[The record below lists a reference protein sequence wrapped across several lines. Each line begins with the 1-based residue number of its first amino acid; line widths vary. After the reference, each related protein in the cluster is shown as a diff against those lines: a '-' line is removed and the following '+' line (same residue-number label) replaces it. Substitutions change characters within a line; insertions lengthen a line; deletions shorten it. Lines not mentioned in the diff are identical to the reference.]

1 MVTLLDALKHK
12 DAIIESANDFGFE
25 NVRVHCEP
33 NSLILQLLVKRKDN
47 AKDYVVALE
56 AFLVDR
62 LNLHI
67 EIMQENN
74 LKKLYKASIL
84 KQSAP
89 INEIEAIEKL
99 YNKKISEILIEE
111 APNDIDSKNNRV
123 RAVALAE
130 KLLVAQKKP
139 GVTLSRVTFFSE
151 ANEEKTDTDSVDET
165 KLKRKAEDF
174 VKDIDTKDFSRVLET
189 IPDDIFNK
197 LEAQVHE
204 AKKVRLHESE
214 SARFKVEI
222 KGH

>member
-1 MVTLLDALKHK
+1 MFTLLDALKHK
-12 DAIIESANDFGFE
+12 DRIIEFANDFGFE
-25 NVRVHCEP
+25 NVRVHCDP
-33 NSLILQLLVKRKDN
+33 NSSILQLLVKRKDN

-56 AFLVDR
+56 AFLVDH

-123 RAVALAE
+123 RALALAK

-139 GVTLSRVTFFSE
+139 SVTLSRVIFFSE
-151 ANEEKTDTDSVDET
+151 ANVEKTDTDSVEEK
-165 KLKRKAEDF
+165 KL
-174 VKDIDTKDFSRVLET
+174 
-189 IPDDIFNK
+189 
-197 LEAQVHE
+197 
-204 AKKVRLHESE
+204 SE
-214 SARFKVEI
+214 KQKIR
-222 KGH
+222 